1 MRPATKTEARRAQR
15 EKKRVADIEA
25 LNKDLNLPSNS
36 KISERKDRRVQKN
49 NVQNNTSTNVPITRK
64 FISDKSKEADIE
76 TPKKT
81 SSKNITRS
89 SQLTIPLEKA
99 VDPILKKPR
108 KQKTAVKTVMEEK
121 TEEEDA

>member
-49 NVQNNTSTNVPITRK
+49 NV
-64 FISDKSKEADIE
+64 
-76 TPKKT
+76 
-81 SSKNITRS
+81 
-89 SQLTIPLEKA
+89 
-99 VDPILKKPR
+99 
-108 KQKTAVKTVMEEK
+108 
-121 TEEEDA
+121 